1 MRRNVLIIA
10 GLISIFSF
18 LSCETDF
25 DVTAEW
31 EDITIVYGLLSQND
45 SVHQIKVNKA
55 FLGDGNLIEYAGI
68 QDSSTYDN
76 DITVKLQE
84 LDDNGVRREFEL
96 DTTVIHNK
104 EEGVFYHPDQ
114 VIYTTGKDN
123 KVFLDDDYTYRV
135 EIYIPSRDKT
145 VWATTELVNDFDIHK
160 PRLNSLT
167 QPTIHFPNNESTR
180 EILWST
186 AENGR
191 RYQLKIYFHIREHL
205 AGGETRNRTLTWET
219 FDVQRSKDIDGG
231 NSMMITFPNN
241 RFYEFATENV
251 PYEDE
256 EKESQVNIRDAQS
269 LVFEISVASDIFD
282 TYMEIYEPSTSI
294 IQYRPEFTNI
304 ENGMGLFAS
313 RYVKTRKLY
322 LFRNTKE
329 YLNEL
334 EIKFRQ
340 PAK

>member
-68 QDSSTYDN
+68 EDSSIYDS

-84 LDDNGVRREFEL
+84 LDDNGVRREFGL

-135 EIYIPSRDKT
+135 EIYIPSKDKT

-256 EKESQVNIRDAQS
+256 EKEAQVNIRDAQS